1 MKERLVLGIGD
12 NLLDAVLGYLV
23 VFIGLTLLMTVI
35 VIVGKVMV
43 AQSKKSSAKTEA
55 AKPAEAAAPAATAP
69 KKLAPG
75 SAGDVKIYD
84 TDPRDAAMIM
94 AIVADKLGKPLNEL
108 RFRSI
113 KEVIPDA
120 ECQTAIHYLFL
131 LTPLQWCTG
140 LSSRGFPSGP

>member
-1 MKERLVLGIGD
+1 MSIALAEEVVNEVAETVSDGRLRLDMGG
-12 NLLDAVLGYLV
+12 NLLDAALGYLV
-23 VFIGLTLLMTVI
+23 VFIGLSLLMLVVI
-35 VIVGKVMV
+35 IVGKVMT
-43 AQSKKSSAKTEA
+43 AKK
-55 AKPAEAAAPAATAP
+55 AAPAAETVAPAAAQAVPAAP

-113 KEVIPDA
+113 KEVK
-120 ECQTAIHYLFL
+120 
-131 LTPLQWCTG
+131 
-140 LSSRGFPSGP
+140 

>member
-12 NLLDAVLGYLV
+12 NLLDAILGYVV

-35 VIVGKVMV
+35 IMVGTIMV
-43 AQSKKSSAKTEA
+43 AQSKKASAKAVET
-55 AKPAEAAAPAATAP
+55 KPAEPSAPAPTAP

-113 KEVIPDA
+113 KEVK
-120 ECQTAIHYLFL
+120 
-131 LTPLQWCTG
+131 
-140 LSSRGFPSGP
+140 